1 MDNLE
6 IDKRF
11 SYRTVGYEK
20 TKRIQ
25 DIRRKAKELAL
36 MINSNIDD
44 CREKS
49 TAMTKLEEVVFWANA
64 GISRDERQEA

>member
-11 SYRTVGYEK
+11 SYRTVGYGK
-20 TKRIQ
+20 TKRMQ
-25 DIRRKAKELAL
+25 DIRRKVKELAL
-36 MINSNIDD
+36 IINSNIDD

-64 GISRDERQEA
+64 GISRDEG